1 MGRLTNNRDERGH
14 LVGKPLRITFVL
26 AWIACCGGCRQVCE
40 WTDDFSCAIDA
51 CTLGK
56 CIQPIQP
63 STCLTSPHCPA
74 VQCDEG
80 TKELEVRSCKENSL
94 KENACEKTGTATL
107 IVKKQECDV
116 VAPIMQTCPILRL
129 GMNKT
134 KHRAHRPEPT
144 IAYEPPMPPK
154 FLLVPTEKVFSKV
167 NMLAPTPRRGD
178 VEVNFG
184 PQLNIPSH
192 D

>member
-1 MGRLTNNRDERGH
+1 MGRLTNNSDEKGH

-51 CTLGK
+51 CTPGG

-63 STCLTSPHCPA
+63 STCLTSSPCPA

-80 TKELEVRSCKENSL
+80 TKELEFHSCEENSR
-94 KENACEKTGTATL
+94 KENACKETGTAAL
-107 IVKKQECDV
+107 IVEKQECDV
-116 VAPIMQTCPILRL
+116 VAPILQTCPILRL

-144 IAYEPPMPPK
+144 IAYDPPMPPK
-154 FLLVPTEKVFSKV
+154 FLLVPTEKVFSNV

-178 VEVNFG
+178 VEVDFG
-184 PQLNIPSH
+184 PQLNIPGH